1 MTNKVPNIFWL
12 SLFLGLLYITS
23 VVFSVKPVHAE
34 TNISCGFN
42 NCGGKL
48 IQFYPGKAF
57 TLFDRLYF
65 YARGND
71 MIDVYYCDRC
81 GLVQKK

>member
-1 MTNKVPNIFWL
+1 MTKKMMFA
-12 SLFLGLLYITS
+12 LLLCCLTCFTVMTVNS
-23 VVFSVKPVHAE
+23 NPVHAE
-34 TNISCGFN
+34 TNLNCTFN

-65 YARGND
+65 YAHGSD
-71 MIDVYYCDRC
+71 LIDVYYCENC

>member
-1 MTNKVPNIFWL
+1 MAKKMMFV
-12 SLFLGLLYITS
+12 FLLCCLIGFTATTVNS
-23 VVFSVKPVHAE
+23 KPVYAE
-34 TNISCGFN
+34 TNLSCTFN

-48 IQFYPGKAF
+48 IQFYPGKAL

-65 YARGND
+65 YARGNH
-71 MIDVYYCDRC
+71 MIDIYYCENC